1 MIKASVLILAYRQ
14 ENGRTYHAYKDGT
27 YVLPNDESENQ
38 RLDLQHNL
46 LLMTFDGKLHT
57 APIAKEPK
65 RVLDA
70 GCGTG
75 IWSIEFADE
84 HPECHVTGID
94 LSPIQPAFVPPN
106 VSFYVDDLEDEWNFS
121 AKFDF
126 IFSRF
131 MTGSIRNWSK
141 YLKQCYDNLEPGG
154 HAEFMDIIYPFFS
167 DDNTLKPDHAMHK
180 WAVLLE
186 EGFAANGHSM
196 RTALSYKEWL
206 TDAGFVDVTV
216 VKEKWPT
223 NSWPK
228 DPKYKQVGMWTYE
241 NGVAALQAL
250 SLAIFTRPKDEG
262 GLGWRMEEVELLL
275 AQVRKDFKDRSIH
288 AYWPIWTVHG
298 RKPESA

>member
-1 MIKASVLILAYRQ
+1 
-14 ENGRTYHAYKDGT
+14 
-27 YVLPNDESENQ
+27 
-38 RLDLQHNL
+38 
-46 LLMTFDGKLHT
+46 
-57 APIAKEPK
+57 
-65 RVLDA
+65 
-70 GCGTG
+70 
-75 IWSIEFADE
+75 
-84 HPECHVTGID
+84 
-94 LSPIQPAFVPPN
+94 
-106 VSFYVDDLEDEWNFS
+106 
-121 AKFDF
+121 
-126 IFSRF
+126 
-131 MTGSIRNWSK
+131 
-141 YLKQCYDNLEPGG
+141 
-154 HAEFMDIIYPFFS
+154 MDIIYPFFS

-223 NSWPK
+223 TSWPK

-288 AYWPIWTVHG
+288 AYWPM
-298 RKPESA
+298 